1 MPPEIDAANED
12 LHPIDAAIIEG
23 AENDRE
29 AANDADP
36 DADTSSPEAAK
47 VAALMGWKP
56 KKDWKGD
63 VSNWRP
69 AEDFLAEVPDVLK
82 NTRKKAERLEG
93 QVTRIV
99 AQVAK
104 LDQRSS
110 AQQMATAK
118 AAAREAFDAGDFDK
132 AEEILISVN
141 RGPAASNEPPEF
153 SAFKT
158 RNEWYGV
165 DDEASE
171 YVSML
176 DAKFAREAGGPQN
189 VRDPE
194 AHFRKIEAGVK
205 KRFPELFGDGKD
217 ADPKGDPKPKPPL
230 VNRSNMGE
238 RRRSNGEMTVADMSP
253 AQQRAA
259 KEMQVAPADWVKSFN
274 QLNKQ
279 GA

>member
-1 MPPEIDAANED
+1 MPPEIDTANED

-47 VAALMGWKP
+47 VAALMGWKA

-63 VSNWRP
+63 LSNWRP

-104 LDQRSS
+104 LDQRST

-132 AEEILISVN
+132 AEEILTSVN
-141 RGPAASNEPPEF
+141 RGGTSNPDEPQ
-153 SAFKT
+153 ALTDFKA
-158 RNEWYGV
+158 RNDWFGV
-165 DDEASE
+165 DDEATA
-171 YVSML
+171 YTAAL
-176 DAKFAREAGGPQN
+176 DQQYAKGGIT
-189 VRDPE
+189 DPD
-194 AHFRKIEAGVK
+194 AHMRKVEAGVK

-259 KEMQVAPADWVKSFN
+259 KEMQVTPADWVKSFN